1 LKLRPGLRPLY
12 LLWSP
17 DGVIP
22 KLWMVSKCNC
32 HGFLKYFCLHWEC
45 ARTLWSN
52 HGVSYAAFVGTQ
64 NICRTKM
71 SMRRTEWPV
80 SQGQCG
86 VFRFFLFFLLC
97 RKQGQIV
104 KSADSTRKFLR
115 FLPWGQKR
123 VKGSPDPI
131 NGSIWHRRSRLEYG
145 REMNS

>member
-1 LKLRPGLRPLY
+1 MQDKNEYEKNRMACESGSV
-12 LLWSP
+12 W
-17 DGVIP
+17 GV
-22 KLWMVSKCNC
+22 
-32 HGFLKYFCLHWEC
+32 
-45 ARTLWSN
+45 
-52 HGVSYAAFVGTQ
+52 Q
-64 NICRTKM
+64 
-71 SMRRTEWPV
+71 
-80 SQGQCG
+80 
-86 VFRFFLFFLLC
+86 VFSFFLLC